1 MSVRRRVWVHLGMAF
16 VTAAFFAAAWMTR
29 PYLAPLPPAFVAAK
43 KAVPPE
49 YADDAKCVSCHSDV
63 AEKFAYSGMGRAF
76 SSWKNAE
83 PIEDRTEGPG
93 PVLTLGNLHYQV
105 VIDGGRMF
113 QREFRVVDGAEV
125 ELNRREA
132 AYVLGSGTKGR
143 GYLAS
148 ENGYL
153 TALPISWYSSR
164 KAWDFSPGYRHSNPR
179 FSRPI
184 VPACMSCHNATFGV
198 LEGSINGYVEPLP
211 MGLGCQRCHGPG
223 AAHVA
228 FQERGEHGVDPMP
241 NIAKLE
247 PARQM
252 DVCLQC
258 HLLSDDR
265 VRRSD
270 CGSFKPGDRLA
281 DCRVDYFDVKNSGA
295 FDAAGH
301 GPRTMASKCYTAS
314 GGKLTCI
321 RCHDPH
327 RPARDVPRTVYNQ
340 RCNECH
346 ETVPCKRPIKP
357 TESVREGD
365 CVSCHMPMRK
375 ADDIPH
381 TGSTEHWIHIP
392 GRTPGAAFPS
402 PKDPAA
408 KVVAW
413 TAGSK
418 PFEDAAAELRASL
431 REGRTKEVRRVTER
445 LEGYLKTT
453 TTTSGDHW
461 LETARG
467 FHALGETAKARDALD
482 QSLAVAP
489 NDVETLDFH
498 ARFLGATGDLAGK
511 AKVLER
517 ILRENPW
524 YNVADVDLLDA
535 LARSGAEAR
544 AFDLYERY
552 LQFHP
557 PSVEALLLLGDMK
570 RRMKAP
576 NSEAAAYYRK
586 AAATDGARSEPHLAL
601 ARLAMLEKSYTAAAI
616 HAHAASLRNPTDSRA
631 WSFDALCEANAG
643 NRSAAKVAAE
653 KAIALDPA
661 NAEARGVLKRQET
674 IELGK
679 R

>member
-1 MSVRRRVWVHLGMAF
+1 MVGVVAAF
-16 VTAAFFAAAWMTR
+16 VAAAWMTR
-29 PYLAPLPPAFVAAK
+29 PYQAPLPAAFVAAK
-43 KAVPPE
+43 KSVPPE

-63 AEKFAYSGMGRAF
+63 AEKFAHSGMGRAF
-76 SSWKNAE
+76 NTWKSAE
-83 PIEDRTEGPG
+83 PIEDRTEGAG
-93 PVLTLGNLHYQV
+93 PVLTLGDLHYQV
-105 VIDGGRMF
+105 VIDAGRMF
-113 QREFRVVDGAEV
+113 QREFRIVDGVEV

-148 ENGYL
+148 EDGYL

-164 KAWDFSPGYRHSNPR
+164 KAWDFSPGYRQNNPR

-184 VPACMSCHNATFGV
+184 VAGCMACHNATFGV

-241 NIAKLE
+241 NIAKLD
-247 PARQM
+247 PGRQM

-265 VRRSD
+265 IGRGD
-270 CGSFKPGDRLA
+270 CAGFKPGDRLA
-281 DCRVDYFDVKNSGA
+281 DCRVDYFDVNSGGT
-295 FDAAGH
+295 FDAVGH
-301 GPRTMASKCYTAS
+301 GPRTMASKCYKAS

-327 RPARDVPRTVYNQ
+327 RPAHEVSRTDYNQ

-346 ETVPCKRPIKP
+346 ETVLCKRPVKP
-357 TESVREGD
+357 MENPREGD

-392 GRTPGAAFPS
+392 GRPLAAAFPP

-408 KVVAW
+408 TMAAW

-418 PFEDAAAELRASL
+418 PIEDAAAELRASL
-431 REGRTKEVRRVTER
+431 RDGTSKKLRPATER
-445 LEGYLKTT
+445 LEALLKATKT
-453 TTTSGDHW
+453 PTGAHW
-461 LETARG
+461 LDTARG
-467 FHALGETAKARDALD
+467 FDALGDTAKARDALD
-482 QSLAVAP
+482 RSLEVAP
-489 NDVETLDFH
+489 NDVEALDFY
-498 ARFLGATGDLAGK
+498 ARFLGATGDFAGK

-517 ILRENPW
+517 ILKENPW

-535 LARSGAEAR
+535 LARTGAEAR
-544 AFDLYERY
+544 AFDLYDRY

-576 NSEAAAYYRK
+576 NSETAAYYRK
-586 AAATDGARSEPHLAL
+586 AAAADGARSEPHLSL
-601 ARLAMLEKSYTAAAI
+601 ARLAMSEKSYTAAAI
-616 HAHAASLRNPTDSRA
+616 HAHAAALRNPRDPKA
-631 WSFDALCEANAG
+631 WSFDAVCQAHAG
-643 NRSAAKVAAE
+643 NRSDAKVAAE

-661 NAEARGVLKRQET
+661 NAEARGVLKRLET